1 MYKKIFPLLIV
12 LMSCAS
18 VLLHAEEGKLF
29 DVYPPNVVADNFSLP
44 DMQGTK
50 HQLDEFRGKFV
61 LVNFW
66 AMSCNICKSEMTTL
80 QSAYELIDRDDL
92 AIVSIHAGNSYDGIE
107 EVLKLNK
114 VSYTVLFDTALQLG
128 EWGIPILPTTF
139 IVDPDGK
146 IRYRA
151 VGTRVWNSP
160 FMIDFLQSLLDSN
173 ASQAVSKPL

>member
-1 MYKKIFPLLIV
+1 MYKIIFPFLIV
-12 LMSCAS
+12 FISFTSLS
-18 VLLHAEEGKLF
+18 LNAEEGKLF
-29 DVYPPNVVADNFSLP
+29 DEYPPNVVAENFSLP

-66 AMSCNICKSEMTTL
+66 AMSCNVCKSEMTTL
-80 QSAYELIDRDDL
+80 QSAYELIDSDEL
-92 AIVSIHAGNSYDGIE
+92 AIVSIHAGNSYDGVE
-107 EVLKLNK
+107 EVITLNK

-139 IVDPDGK
+139 IVDPDGN